1 MLTAAVQKKRELRPV
16 HRRVGTVRDAPI
28 RQQEAARMRG
38 LGDHLSIGERIA
50 FYRKRRGYTQE
61 VLAGLVG
68 RSTDWLAKAESGRRR
83 PPRIDMLAELARIL
97 RVPLGDLVGQSML
110 VEDEKQQDDVPAVR
124 DALMSPRRLSRLLF
138 GPEVDAQLP
147 TPAPAAV
154 RVEKAW
160 SDYQGGRL
168 GSVLAAL
175 PALLL
180 AAQELED
187 RAARRE
193 EDQHDCWAVSART
206 HHLAATTLAKI
217 GESDISW
224 LAAER
229 AMQAADASDD
239 PLVLASAARSGTH
252 ALLANGRYEAAMSLG
267 DTTANWLAPRV
278 GENDP
283 AALSLL
289 GMIHLR
295 AAVAAARHQ
304 DRPTAT
310 RLLDRATE
318 LADDLGSDEN
328 YWQTGFGPTN
338 VILHRLSV
346 ELDLD
351 NVSYVVENGRIN
363 VDHMPQERSIS
374 HRIDFARALSLA
386 GHGDDAFAELRKA
399 ERTSPQLVRNNPRV
413 RETLRDLTKQS
424 PVTAGS
430 RSSEVFVMAQRC
442 RAVQ

>member
-1 MLTAAVQKKRELRPV
+1 
-16 HRRVGTVRDAPI
+16 
-28 RQQEAARMRG
+28 MRG

-68 RSTDWLAKAESGRRR
+68 RSTDWLAKAESGRRK
-83 PPRIDMLAELARIL
+83 PPRIDMLTELASIL
-97 RVPLGDLVGQSML
+97 RVPLGDLIGQSALM
-110 VEDEKQQDDVPAVR
+110 EDEKQQDDVPAVR

-138 GPEVDAQLP
+138 GPEADVQLP
-147 TPAPAAV
+147 TPAPTAV

-160 SDYQGGRL
+160 GDYQAGRL
-168 GSVLAAL
+168 GSVIAAL
-175 PALLL
+175 PTLLQC
-180 AAQELED
+180 AQQLED

-193 EDQHDCWAVSART
+193 ADRHDCWAVSART

-252 ALLANGRYEAAMSLG
+252 ALLANGRYEAAMELG
-267 DTTANWLAPRV
+267 DATAKWLSPNV
-278 GENDP
+278 EDNDP

-304 DRPTAT
+304 DRATAT
-310 RLLDRATE
+310 RLLHSAE
-318 LADDLGSDEN
+318 ALAEGLGSDEN

-338 VILHRLSV
+338 VILHRLSI

-351 NVSYVVENGRIN
+351 NVAYVVEHGRID
-363 VDHMPQERSIS
+363 VEHMPQERSVS

-413 RETLRDLTKQS
+413 RETLRDLTKQA

-430 RSSEVFVMAQRC
+430 RTSEVYVMAQRC

>member
-1 MLTAAVQKKRELRPV
+1 
-16 HRRVGTVRDAPI
+16 
-28 RQQEAARMRG
+28 MRG

-68 RSTDWLAKAESGRRR
+68 RSSDWLAKAESGRRK
-83 PPRIDMLAELARIL
+83 PPRVEMLAELARIL

-110 VEDEKQQDDVPAVR
+110 MEDEKQQDDVPAVR
-124 DALMSPRRLSRLLF
+124 DALMSPRRLSRVLF
-138 GPEVDAQLP
+138 GPEAGAQLP

-154 RVEKAW
+154 RVENAW
-160 SDYQGGRL
+160 NDYQCGRL
-168 GSVLAAL
+168 GSVIATL
-175 PALLL
+175 PVLLQT
-180 AAQELED
+180 AQELED

-193 EDQHDCWAVSART
+193 EDRHDCWAVSART

-252 ALLANGRYEAAMSLG
+252 ALLANGRYEAAMQLG
-267 DTTANWLAPRV
+267 EATATWLSPRV
-278 GENDP
+278 AEGDP

-310 RLLDRATE
+310 RLLDRAEE
-318 LADDLGSDEN
+318 LAEDLGSDEN

-338 VILHRLSV
+338 VLLHRLSI

-351 NVSYVVENGRIN
+351 NVAYVVENGRIN
-363 VDHMPQERSIS
+363 VDHMPQERSVS

-386 GHGDDAFAELRKA
+386 GQGDDAFAELRTA

-424 PVTAGS
+424 PMTAGS

>member
-1 MLTAAVQKKRELRPV
+1 
-16 HRRVGTVRDAPI
+16 
-28 RQQEAARMRG
+28 MRG

-50 FYRKRRGYTQE
+50 FYRKRRGYTQP

-68 RSTDWLAKAESGRRR
+68 RSTDWLAKIETGRRN
-83 PPRIDMLAELARIL
+83 PPRIDMLTELARLL
-97 RVPLGDLVGQSML
+97 RVPLGDLLGQSVLM
-110 VEDEKQQDDVPAVR
+110 EDERQQDDVPAVR

-138 GPEVDAQLP
+138 GPEVEVQLP
-147 TPAPAAV
+147 TPAPLAV
-154 RVEKAW
+154 QVEHAW
-160 SDYQGGRL
+160 NDYQGGRL
-168 GSVLAAL
+168 GSVIAAL
-175 PALLL
+175 PGLLRT
-180 AAQELED
+180 AQELED
-187 RAARRE
+187 RATRRGG
-193 EDQHDCWAVSART
+193 DRRDCWAVSARA

-229 AMQAADASDD
+229 AMRAADESDD
-239 PLVLASAARSGTH
+239 PLVLTSAARSGTH
-252 ALLANGRYEAAMSLG
+252 ALLANGRYDDALELGSTAA
-267 DTTANWLAPRV
+267 AWLASRV
-278 GENDP
+278 SDNDP

-310 RLLDRATE
+310 DLLSRAET
-318 LADDLGSDEN
+318 LASDLGSDGN

-338 VILHRLSV
+338 VLLHRLSV

-351 NVSYVVENGRIN
+351 NISYVVEHGRID
-363 VDHMPQERSIS
+363 VDHMPQERSVS
-374 HRIDFARALSLA
+374 HRIDYARALSLA
-386 GHGDDAFAELRKA
+386 GLGDEAFESLRAA

-413 RETLRDLTKQS
+413 RETLRDLIKQS
-424 PVTAGS
+424 PVTGGS

>member
-1 MLTAAVQKKRELRPV
+1 
-16 HRRVGTVRDAPI
+16 
-28 RQQEAARMRG
+28 MRG

-68 RSTDWLAKAESGRRR
+68 RSTDWLAKIETGRRK
-83 PPRIDMLAELARIL
+83 PPRIDMLSELSRIM
-97 RVPLGDLVGQSML
+97 RVPLGDLLGQTLL
-110 VEDEKQQDDVPAVR
+110 VEDDKQQDDVPAVR

-138 GPEVDAQLP
+138 GAEADAQLP
-147 TPAPAAV
+147 APAPVAV
-154 RVEKAW
+154 RVEHAW
-160 SDYQGGRL
+160 HDYQSGHLGR
-168 GSVLAAL
+168 VIAAL
-175 PALLL
+175 PALLQT
-180 AAQELED
+180 AQELED
-187 RAARRE
+187 RAARRGE
-193 EDQHDCWAVSART
+193 ERHDCWAVSART

-229 AMQAADASDD
+229 AMRAADESDD

-252 ALLANGRYEAAMSLG
+252 ALLANGRYDDALELG
-267 DTTANWLAPRV
+267 NMTAQWLATRV
-278 GENDP
+278 EENDP
-283 AALSLL
+283 EAISLL

-304 DRPTAT
+304 DRPTAAG
-310 RLLDRATE
+310 LLDRAE
-318 LADDLGSDEN
+318 SLAHDLGSDEN
-328 YWQTGFGPTN
+328 YWQTCFGPTN
-338 VILHRLSV
+338 VLLHRLSI

-351 NVSYVVENGRIN
+351 NVTFVVEHGRIN
-363 VDHMPQERSIS
+363 VDHMPQERSVS

-386 GHGDDAFAELRKA
+386 GQGDEAFGELRTA

-413 RETLRDLTKQS
+413 RETLRDLIKQS
-424 PVTAGS
+424 PVTGGS
-430 RSSEVFVMAQRC
+430 RSSDVFAMAQRC

>member
-1 MLTAAVQKKRELRPV
+1 
-16 HRRVGTVRDAPI
+16 
-28 RQQEAARMRG
+28 MRG

-68 RSTDWLAKAESGRRR
+68 RSTDWLAKAESGRRK
-83 PPRIDMLAELARIL
+83 PPRVDMLAELARIL
-97 RVPLGDLVGQSML
+97 RVPLGDLLGQSIL
-110 VEDEKQQDDVPAVR
+110 VEDERQQDDVPAVR

-147 TPAPAAV
+147 TPAPVAV

-160 SDYQGGRL
+160 NDYQGGRL
-168 GSVLAAL
+168 GTVIAAL
-175 PALLL
+175 PALLQ

-187 RAARRE
+187 RARRRH
-193 EDQHDCWAVSART
+193 EDRRDSWAVSART

-229 AMQAADASDD
+229 AMHAADASDD

-252 ALLANGRYEAAMSLG
+252 ALLANGRYESAMELG
-267 DTTANWLAPRV
+267 DATANWLAPQV
-278 GENDP
+278 AESDP

-310 RLLDRATE
+310 RLLARAEE

-338 VILHRLSV
+338 VLLHRLSI

-351 NVSYVVENGRIN
+351 NVAYVVENGRIN
-363 VDHMPQERSIS
+363 VDHMPQERSVS

-399 ERTSPQLVRNNPRV
+399 ESASPQLVRNNPRV

>member
-1 MLTAAVQKKRELRPV
+1 
-16 HRRVGTVRDAPI
+16 
-28 RQQEAARMRG
+28 MRG

-50 FYRKRRGYTQE
+50 FYRKRRGHTQE

-68 RSTDWLAKAESGRRR
+68 RSTDWLAKIETGRRK

-97 RVPLGDLVGQSML
+97 RVPLGDLLGQTVLM
-110 VEDEKQQDDVPAVR
+110 EDEKHQDDVPAVR

-138 GPEVDAQLP
+138 GPEADVQLP
-147 TPAPAAV
+147 TPAPVAV
-154 RVEKAW
+154 RVEHAW
-160 SDYQGGRL
+160 NDYQGGRL
-168 GSVLAAL
+168 GSVIAAL
-175 PALLL
+175 PGLLQT
-180 AAQELED
+180 AQELED
-187 RAARRE
+187 RAGRRG
-193 EDQHDCWAVSART
+193 EDRRDCWAVSART

-217 GESDISW
+217 GESDVSW

-229 AMQAADASDD
+229 AMRAADESDD

-252 ALLANGRYEAAMSLG
+252 ALLANGRYEAAMQLG
-267 DTTANWLAPRV
+267 DTTARWLASQV
-278 GENDP
+278 AENDP

-310 RLLDRATE
+310 QLLARAE
-318 LADDLGSDEN
+318 VLAEDLGSDEN

-338 VILHRLSV
+338 VLLHRLSI

-351 NVSYVVENGRIN
+351 NISYVVEHGHID
-363 VDHMPQERSIS
+363 VDHMPQERSVS
-374 HRIDFARALSLA
+374 HRIDYSRALSLA
-386 GHGDDAFAELRKA
+386 GRSDEAFAELRTA
-399 ERTSPQLVRNNPRV
+399 ERTSPQLVRSNPRV
-413 RETLRDLTKQS
+413 RETLRDLIKQA
-424 PVTAGS
+424 PVSGGS

>member
-1 MLTAAVQKKRELRPV
+1 
-16 HRRVGTVRDAPI
+16 
-28 RQQEAARMRG
+28 MRG

-68 RSTDWLAKAESGRRR
+68 RSTDWLAKIETGRRK
-83 PPRIDMLAELARIL
+83 PPRIDMLAELSRIL
-97 RVPLGDLVGQSML
+97 RVPLGDLLGQTVL
-110 VEDEKQQDDVPAVR
+110 VEDERQQDDVPAVR

-138 GPEVDAQLP
+138 GAEAETQLP
-147 TPAPAAV
+147 TAAPVAV
-154 RVEKAW
+154 RVEQAW
-160 SDYQGGRL
+160 NDYQGGRL
-168 GSVLAAL
+168 GSVIAAL
-175 PALLL
+175 PALLQT
-180 AAQELED
+180 AQELED
-187 RAARRE
+187 RAARRG
-193 EDQHDCWAVSART
+193 DDRSDCWAVSART

-229 AMQAADASDD
+229 AMRAADESDD

-252 ALLANGRYEAAMSLG
+252 ALLANGRYDDALELGNTAAR
-267 DTTANWLAPRV
+267 WLSSQV
-278 GENDP
+278 TENDP

-310 RLLDRATE
+310 GLLDRAEE

-338 VILHRLSV
+338 VLLHRLSV

-351 NVSYVVENGRIN
+351 NVSYVVEHGRIN
-363 VDHMPQERSIS
+363 VDHMPQERSVS
-374 HRIDFARALSLA
+374 HRIDYARALSLA
-386 GHGDDAFAELRKA
+386 GQGDEAFAELRTA

-413 RETLRDLTKQS
+413 RETLRDLIKQS
-424 PVTAGS
+424 PVTGGS

>member
-1 MLTAAVQKKRELRPV
+1 
-16 HRRVGTVRDAPI
+16 
-28 RQQEAARMRG
+28 MRG

-68 RSTDWLAKAESGRRR
+68 RSTDWLAKIETGRRN
-83 PPRIDMLAELARIL
+83 PPRIDMLAELARTL
-97 RVPLGDLVGQSML
+97 RVPLGDLLGQSLL
-110 VEDEKQQDDVPAVR
+110 VEDERQQDDVPAVR

-138 GPEVDAQLP
+138 GPEAEAQLP
-147 TPAPAAV
+147 APSPVAV
-154 RVEKAW
+154 RVEQAW
-160 SDYQGGRL
+160 DDYQGGRI
-168 GSVLAAL
+168 GNVIAAL
-175 PALLL
+175 PALLQT
-180 AAQELED
+180 AQELED
-187 RAARRE
+187 RAARHA
-193 EDQHDCWAVSART
+193 EDRGGCWAVSART

-217 GESDISW
+217 GESDVSW

-229 AMQAADASDD
+229 AMRAADESDN

-252 ALLANGRYEAAMSLG
+252 ALLANGRYDDALELGNTAA
-267 DTTANWLAPRV
+267 TWLSAQV
-278 GENDP
+278 TGSDP
-283 AALSLL
+283 VALSLL

-304 DRPTAT
+304 DRSAAAA
-310 RLLDRATE
+310 LLDRAE
-318 LADDLGSDEN
+318 QLANDLGSDAN

-338 VILHRLSV
+338 VLLHRLSI

-351 NVSYVVENGRIN
+351 NVSYVVEHGRIN
-363 VDHMPQERSIS
+363 VDHMPEERSVS

-386 GHGDDAFAELRKA
+386 GQGDEAFAELRTA

-413 RETLRDLTKQS
+413 RETMRDLIKQS
-424 PVTAGS
+424 PVTGGS

>member
-1 MLTAAVQKKRELRPV
+1 
-16 HRRVGTVRDAPI
+16 
-28 RQQEAARMRG
+28 MRG

-68 RSTDWLAKAESGRRR
+68 RSTDWLAKAESGRRQ
-83 PPRIDMLAELARIL
+83 PPRVDMLAELARIL
-97 RVPLGDLVGQSML
+97 RVPLGDLLGQPVL
-110 VEDEKQQDDVPAVR
+110 VETEKHQDDVPAVR

-138 GPEVDAQLP
+138 GPETDAQLP

-154 RVEKAW
+154 RVEHAW
-160 SDYQGGRL
+160 NDYQGGRL
-168 GSVLAAL
+168 GGVIAAL
-175 PALLL
+175 PVLLQT
-180 AAQELED
+180 AQELED

-193 EDQHDCWAVSART
+193 EDRHDCWAVSART

-229 AMQAADASDD
+229 AMQAADASED

-278 GENDP
+278 GESDP

-304 DRPTAT
+304 DRPTAA
-310 RLLDRATE
+310 RLLDRAGE

-338 VILHRLSV
+338 VILHRLSI

-351 NVSYVVENGRIN
+351 NVSYVVEHGAIN
-363 VDHMPQERSIS
+363 VDHMPQERSVS

-386 GHGDDAFAELRKA
+386 GRGDDAFEELRKA

-413 RETLRDLTKQS
+413 RETLRDLTKQA